1 MSKYSITI
9 FLSFLVFSAYSQN
22 KKELNASI
30 LRLKSDST
38 LLSNKIAE
46 KKLFI
51 YKNTVEIENLNNIN
65 KSNNSE
71 IDSLKKTITEIQI
84 SFSSMKKKADSLIS
98 IVKIAD
104 SLKNIVK
111 IAFPSFLLNKTISSY
126 GCDLD
131 GGISFY
137 TYNDNITI
145 SGDHWGG
152 PISNVTY
159 DKIRKEINI
168 QFTVYHEGEDAGESS
183 MKIRFG
189 ERGEI
194 FEVKRDGGIH
204 SVKLCDG
211 TGNQINYIFKEIDL
225 LGVDYTES
233 QNFGEE
239 VFRALREGDYEKM
252 EKFLPTSSDLV
263 YFEGVFLNE
272 NSTESE
278 RQNIK
283 DELSEV
289 QKNRIS
295 ESKSLFEDAR
305 LEVLDQGMS
314 WNDIKFKKIELS
326 DVRLNGELVYRANIL
341 IHFDYFGAEHILEL
355 DDCFKAERTWLV
367 GDGLFLD

>member
-1 MSKYSITI
+1 MFTMKTFITSFTAII
-9 FLSFLVFSAYSQN
+9 FAL
-22 KKELNASI
+22 SI
-30 LRLKSDST
+30 LTSCST
-38 LLSNKIAE
+38 EE
-46 KKLFI
+46 K
-51 YKNTVEIENLNNIN
+51 T
-65 KSNNSE
+65 
-71 IDSLKKTITEIQI
+71 
-84 SFSSMKKKADSLIS
+84 AP
-98 IVKIAD
+98 A
-104 SLKNIVK
+104 
-111 IAFPSFLLNKTISSY
+111 
-126 GCDLD
+126 DLD
-131 GGISFY
+131 VKESAP
-137 TYNDNITI
+137 TTI
-145 SGDHWGG
+145 ALENTTS
-152 PISNVTY
+152 
-159 DKIRKEINI
+159 
-168 QFTVYHEGEDAGESS
+168 
-183 MKIRFG
+183 
-189 ERGEI
+189 
-194 FEVKRDGGIH
+194 
-204 SVKLCDG
+204 
-211 TGNQINYIFKEIDL
+211 
-225 LGVDYTES
+225 VDYTES

-355 DDCFKAERTWLV
+355 DDCLKAERTWLF
-367 GDGLFLD
+367 GDGVILD